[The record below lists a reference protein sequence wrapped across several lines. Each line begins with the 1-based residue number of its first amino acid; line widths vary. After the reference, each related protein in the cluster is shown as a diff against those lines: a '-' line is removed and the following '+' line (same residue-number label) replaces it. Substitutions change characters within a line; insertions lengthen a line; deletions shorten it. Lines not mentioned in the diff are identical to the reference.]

1 MNLGFGAVSTSCTA
15 KRCTVVEK
23 HAKSRQFKGS
33 DTLAVHAGQ
42 FPAIENTPSSPALYQ
57 ASSYEFD
64 DLDEVEAVYAGR
76 RPGAIYGRYGG
87 PNALHFESAVAEL
100 ESAEAA
106 VGAASGMAAIGAAL
120 ATSVKPGQP
129 ILAASGLYGGTLA
142 LLEND
147 FQQRGNRTI
156 FSAIPGDFRDIE
168 AIFARER
175 PPVLYVEAASNP
187 LVRIP
192 DLPLLVRLAHA
203 HDATVIVDA
212 TFVTPMLGKPLELG
226 ADLVLHSVGKYLAGH
241 GDVGAGVV
249 AGDRARVDRIRAY
262 LVRNGA
268 TLPHFEAWL
277 ALRGMRT
284 LALRM
289 ARQSANAAAVA
300 AYLASIPAVARV
312 HHPSRPEH
320 PEHALAARL
329 YPGGTGGIV
338 AFDLHGTRETV
349 AAFVR
354 GLETIAIVHSLGEI
368 ATTLSYPAV
377 SSHRSLTPEAR
388 AAFGVGETTLRLSC
402 GIEDVRDIIADL
414 DRAFAGLSQTV
425 PATEVPV

>member
-1 MNLGFGAVSTSCTA
+1 
-15 KRCTVVEK
+15 VEK
-23 HAKSRQFKGS
+23 HGKSRQFKGS

-42 FPAIENTPSSPALYQ
+42 FPVIENVPSRSPLCRG
-57 ASSYEFD
+57 SSYEVDELD
-64 DLDEVEAVYAGR
+64 DVEAIYGGT

-87 PNALHFESAVAEL
+87 PNALHFESAMAEL
-100 ESAEAA
+100 EFAEAA
-106 VGAASGMAAIGAAL
+106 VGAASGMAAIGATL
-120 ATSVKPGQP
+120 ASSLQPGQP
-129 ILAASGLYGGTLA
+129 ILAARDLYGGTLA

-147 FQQRGNRTI
+147 FQERGNRTI
-156 FSAIPGDFRDIE
+156 FADVTGDFREFE
-168 AIFARER
+168 AILARER
-175 PPVLYVEAASNP
+175 PPVVYVEAASNP

-192 DLPLLVRLAHA
+192 DLPQIVRLAHVYGA
-203 HDATVIVDA
+203 IVIVDA
-212 TFVTPMLGKPLELG
+212 TFVTPVLGKPLAMG
-226 ADLVLHSVGKYLAGH
+226 ADLVVHSVGKYLGGH

-249 AGDRARVDRIRAY
+249 AGDRARIDRIRAY

-277 ALRGMRT
+277 ALRGIRT

-289 ARQSANAAAVA
+289 ARHAANAAAVA
-300 AYLASIPAVARV
+300 AYLAGVPAVARV

-329 YPGGTGGIV
+329 YPNGTGGIV
-338 AFDLHGTRETV
+338 AFDVHGTRDTV

-354 GLETIAIVHSLGEI
+354 GLETIAIVHSLGEV

-377 SSHRSLTPEAR
+377 SSHRSLTPEVR
-388 AAFGVGETTLRLSC
+388 AALGVRETTLRLSC

-414 DRAFAGLSQTV
+414 ERAFAGLSQTV